1 MVANARKHQAPTEH
15 MTVVLT
21 GSTGSLGSYLL
32 DTLYHSKR
40 VSRIICLN
48 RSSNAADRHKQIS
61 QERGLSPINPDRVE
75 FLKADLSKHK
85 LGIDSACYESLR
97 STVTHIIRE
106 SHLPPRKPFP
116 CYLCP
121 VEQQLISS

>member
-1 MVANARKHQAPTEH
+1 

-32 DTLYHSKR
+32 DALYHSKH

-48 RSSNAADRHKQIS
+48 RSSNAAERHKQIA
-61 QERGLSPINPDRVE
+61 QKRGLSLLNPDRVE
-75 FLKADLSKHK
+75 FLKVDLSRPK
-85 LGIDSACYESLR
+85 LGMDSASYESMR

-106 SHLPPRKPFP
+106 SQSSPPLAKHLYPP
-116 CYLCP
+116 L
-121 VEQQLISS
+121 SSRP

>member
-1 MVANARKHQAPTEH
+1 MVANARKRQAPTDH

-32 DTLYHSKR
+32 DALYHSKR
-40 VSRIICLN
+40 VSHIICLN
-48 RSSNAADRHKQIS
+48 RSSNAAERHKHCGQ
-61 QERGLSPINPDRVE
+61 QRGLSPLNPDRVE
-75 FLKADLSKHK
+75 FLKADLSKPK
-85 LGIDSACYESLR
+85 LGIDSAYFEYLR

-116 CYLCP
+116 YYLCP
-121 VEQQLISS
+121 GEQQLISF